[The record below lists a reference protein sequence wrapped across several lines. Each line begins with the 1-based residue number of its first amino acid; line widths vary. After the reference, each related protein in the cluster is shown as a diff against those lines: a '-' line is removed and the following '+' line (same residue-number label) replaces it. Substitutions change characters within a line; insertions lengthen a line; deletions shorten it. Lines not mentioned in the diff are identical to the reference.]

1 MAKHGT
7 SGGHRQHDATPLR
20 EFIQEQWEAW
30 DTVRYN
36 MKEEE
41 SVGYRPQGITSRGR
55 KRRASTKIEL
65 TPKTIRLTPSV
76 YESNPLNIPS
86 GNLT

>member
-30 DTVRYN
+30 DTVHYN

-41 SVGYRPQGITSRGR
+41 SVGRHGKSAGKALKTESIAP
-55 KRRASTKIEL
+55 RASQVGEEKEKGPHQNRANT
-65 TPKTIRLTPSV
+65 
-76 YESNPLNIPS
+76 
-86 GNLT
+86 